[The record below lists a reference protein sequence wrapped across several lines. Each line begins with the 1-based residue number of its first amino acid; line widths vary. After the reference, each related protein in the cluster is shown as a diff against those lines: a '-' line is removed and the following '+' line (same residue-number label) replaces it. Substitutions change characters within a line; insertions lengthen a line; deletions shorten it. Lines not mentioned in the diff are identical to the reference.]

1 MHLPSDG
8 RPLPGYDLAVADY
21 RRRVGAKSIEIASS
35 AGDKDSSF
43 APASSNRSSL
53 LTAMLPTERSR
64 AEDALDLQ
72 TNRQTMVGE
81 ARSEFTDLSALAIPV
96 PVARPTSEMEIPRV
110 EVASL
115 GPSTD
120 RTQIESFRPS
130 AILDLPEPVALIAL
144 FRITAADRDA
154 DEEADGQETLMTW
167 ALSGPDTSTG
177 LTAPLMSARL
187 FAIRTTQ
194 IAP

>member
-35 AGDKDSSF
+35 AGDKDTNF
-43 APASSNRSSL
+43 APASSNSSSL

-72 TNRQTMVGE
+72 TSRQTMVGE
-81 ARSEFTDLSALAIPV
+81 ATSEFTDLSALAIPV
-96 PVARPTSEMEIPRV
+96 PVARPPSEMETSQV

-115 GPSTD
+115 GPITD

-130 AILDLPEPVALIAL
+130 AILDLPAPVALIAL
-144 FRITAADRDA
+144 FPITAADRDA
-154 DEEADGQETLMTW
+154 DEDADGHETLMTW
-167 ALSGPDTSTG
+167 ALSAPNASTG
-177 LTAPLMSARL
+177 MTAPLISARL
-187 FAIRTTQ
+187 FAIRTNQ

>member
-1 MHLPSDG
+1 
-8 RPLPGYDLAVADY
+8 
-21 RRRVGAKSIEIASS
+21 
-35 AGDKDSSF
+35 
-43 APASSNRSSL
+43 
-53 LTAMLPTERSR
+53 MLPTERSR

-72 TNRQTMVGE
+72 TNRQTIVGE

-96 PVARPTSEMEIPRV
+96 PVARPTSEMEMPKV

-120 RTQIESFRPS
+120 RTRIENFRPS
-130 AILDLPEPVALIAL
+130 SVLDLPEPVALIAL
-144 FRITAADRDA
+144 FPITAADRDA

-177 LTAPLMSARL
+177 LTAPLISPRL